1 MRSFGSMASNSILL
15 VEDSAV
21 YQRIIGGH
29 LRDWGYEVVTLRD
42 GEAAWALLQQP
53 HSPRLVLLD
62 WVLPKMSGIEVCR
75 KVREQHS
82 RDSYTYTVLLT
93 GKDTRN
99 DLLQAMEAGA
109 DDYLVKPFDA
119 LALKAR
125 LVVGKRILNLQDEL
139 IVARESMRYSATHD
153 SLTGAMNRKEVLDAL
168 RRELARSKREKSP
181 LAIALIDV
189 DGFKAVND
197 EMGHLFGDE
206 ALKEVARRLRNG
218 LRVYDSVGRYGG
230 EEFLLVLP
238 GCDLTGALVRGEQ
251 IRLAVGGKP
260 IRTTEKERCVTI
272 SMGVAVSNGLGE
284 VEAEHLLNQADV
296 GLYDAKKNGRNRVEH
311 VDVPRPTIKI
321 DAPTVMAALESSRAT
336 N

>member
-1 MRSFGSMASNSILL
+1 
-15 VEDSAV
+15 
-21 YQRIIGGH
+21 
-29 LRDWGYEVVTLRD
+29 
-42 GEAAWALLQQP
+42 
-53 HSPRLVLLD
+53 
-62 WVLPKMSGIEVCR
+62 
-75 KVREQHS
+75 
-82 RDSYTYTVLLT
+82 
-93 GKDTRN
+93 
-99 DLLQAMEAGA
+99 MEAGA

-139 IVARESMRYSATHD
+139 IGARESMRYSATHD

-168 RRELARSKREKSP
+168 RRELARSKREKAP

-206 ALKEVARRLRNG
+206 ALKEVARRLLNG

-238 GCDLTGALVRGEQ
+238 GCDLTAALVRGEQ
-251 IRLAVGGKP
+251 IRLAVDGKP

-284 VEAEHLLNQADV
+284 VEAEHLLNQADA

-311 VDVPRPTIKI
+311 ADVPRPTIKI
-321 DAPTVMAALESSRAT
+321 DAPTVMAALGSSRAT

>member
-1 MRSFGSMASNSILL
+1 MPPNSILL

-21 YQRIIGGH
+21 YQQIIGNH
-29 LRDWGYEVVTLRD
+29 LRDWGYEVVTLPD

-62 WVLPKMSGIEVCR
+62 WVLPKMTGIELCR
-75 KVREQHS
+75 KVRERQAGG
-82 RDSYTYTVLLT
+82 SYTYTVLLT
-93 GKDTRN
+93 GKNDRN
-99 DLLQAMEAGA
+99 DLLKGMEAGA
-109 DDYLVKPFDA
+109 DDYLVKPFDE

-125 LVVGKRILNLQDEL
+125 LLVGRRILNLQDEL
-139 IVARESMRYSATHD
+139 ITAREDMRYSATHD
-153 SLTGAMNRKEVLDAL
+153 SLTGVANRKEVMDAL
-168 RRELARSKREKSP
+168 RRELARSKREKTA

-238 GCDLTGALVRGEQ
+238 GCDLTGALVRSEQ

-260 IRTTEKERCVTI
+260 IRTSEKERYVTI

-284 VEAEHLLNQADV
+284 VEAERLLNQADV

-311 VDVPRPTIKI
+311 AEVSKSTIQI
-321 DAPTVMAALESSRAT
+321 DTQTVLAALESSRTT